1 MAGKKGK
8 AKSISH
14 GTRPETVEAVE
25 GLAATARTAR
35 DRPARRS
42 CGMTGI
48 GVLNEKALHASLKE
62 WCALPGDRF
71 EVPVDGSVIDIVQG
85 DLLLE
90 IQTKSFSSIKS
101 KLMRLARVHR
111 IRLIYP
117 IAEEKWIVKL
127 PSDSGTASGWAAE
140 VTRRKS
146 PKKGRVEDL
155 FWEMVSFPQLLAN
168 PNFSLEV
175 LLIKEEEMR
184 RHDGKRRW
192 RTKGWV
198 TEGRRLLEVV
208 GRRLFEKPMDWQM
221 LLPEKSKEPFTAKDL
236 AEELGIRTQL
246 AQRMAY
252 CLCKAKMIRLI
263 GTRGRANLY
272 GIAGPDGPTEG

>member
-1 MAGKKGK
+1 MAGRKRKV
-8 AKSISH
+8 KSASH
-14 GTRPETVEAVE
+14 GGHPE
-25 GLAATARTAR
+25 AAEEVGGPAAPARAAR
-35 DRPARRS
+35 DRVAKGTPRT
-42 CGMTGI
+42 TGI

-62 WCALPGDRF
+62 WCARPGDRF

-90 IQTKSFSSIKS
+90 IQTKSFSSIRP
-101 KLMRLARVHR
+101 KLTRLARVHR

-127 PSDSGTASGWAAE
+127 PADDNMASR

-146 PKKGRVEDL
+146 PRRGRVEDL

-175 LLIKEEEMR
+175 LLIKEEETR
-184 RHDGKRRW
+184 RYDGKRRW
-192 RTKGWV
+192 RSKGWV
-198 TEGRRLLEVV
+198 TDGRRLLEVV
-208 GRRLFEKPMDWQM
+208 GRRLFEKPTDWQM
-221 LLPEKSKEPFTAKDL
+221 LLPEKSAEPFTAKDL
-236 AEELGIRTQL
+236 AEELGIRRQL

-252 CLCKAKMIRLI
+252 CLCKGRVIQLT

-272 GIAGPDGPTEG
+272 EVVGPDGPVEG